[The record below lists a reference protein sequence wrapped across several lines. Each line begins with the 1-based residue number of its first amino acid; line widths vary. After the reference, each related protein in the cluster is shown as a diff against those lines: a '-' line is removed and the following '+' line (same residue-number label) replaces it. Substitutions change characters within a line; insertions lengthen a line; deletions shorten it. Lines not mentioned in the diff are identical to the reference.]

1 MGWIGW
7 IILGGLAGWVANM
20 IMKEEGG
27 LLKNIL
33 LGIIG
38 GVVGGGIVQLLGGS
52 GVSGFNL
59 YSFGVALLGAIVL
72 VWLVRLFTG
81 KKAQK

>member
-1 MGWIGW
+1 MNWIGW

-33 LGIIG
+33 VGIIG
-38 GVVGGGIVQLLGGS
+38 GVIGGGVVELMGGS
-52 GVSGFNL
+52 GVNGFNL
-59 YSFGVALLGAIVL
+59 YSFVVAVLGAVVL
-72 VWLVRLFTG
+72 LWLVRMI
-81 KKAQK
+81 KR